1 MARLDRHQYLIH
13 LGYDGSRFYGVPP
26 QVHGATVASALRER
40 LEQAAE
46 QRPRALQFT
55 ARTDRGV
62 WAEHNLATCWFLPPF
77 DAERFAE
84 ALSQDRDDGLFD
96 VRAESTGF
104 HTHARNV
111 GAGKWY
117 RYRVRT
123 DGTDD
128 ERAWNID
135 GVVNVT
141 EMMRLASAFEGTH
154 DFNAYR
160 YKCSAPDPR
169 KTLARVAVE
178 PTQYGFDIHLEGDGF
193 LRQMVRKIV
202 SVLIAVGRNEYDA
215 DRAIHLLHTGA
226 ERGTPKAAP
235 ACGLTLMRIHRADID
250 SQTA

>member
-13 LGYDGSRFYGVPP
+13 LGYDGSRFFGVAP
-26 QVHGATVASALRER
+26 QPNVPTVASALRER
-40 LEQAAE
+40 LEEAAE
-46 QRPRALQFT
+46 QRPRALNFT

-77 DAERFAE
+77 DAARFADV
-84 ALSQDRDDGLFD
+84 LSRERDDGLFD
-96 VRAESTGF
+96 VRAEATGF

-123 DGTDD
+123 DGEDD
-128 ERAWNID
+128 DRAWNID
-135 GVVNVT
+135 GILNRA
-141 EMMRLASAFEGTH
+141 EMVRLASAFEGTH

-160 YKCSAPDPR
+160 YKCSAPDPQ
-169 KTLARVAVE
+169 KTLTRVAIESTV
-178 PTQYGFDIHLEGDGF
+178 YGFDVHVEGEGF

-202 SVLIAVGRNEYDA
+202 SVLVAVGRDEYDA

-235 ACGLTLMRIHRADID
+235 AQGLTLVRIHRVEGDHK
-250 SQTA
+250 